1 MSSVLDCC
9 NPCGTVQV
17 TQVPG
22 SEGAPGVDG
31 VDGISAYTTTLT
43 DIIIVVAPGTSLV
56 SVVSSVW
63 MVIGQV
69 VIIGS
74 GFGTSLVGPGPAH
87 FTVINVPT
95 ATSVE
100 IEYIG
105 SVGDVAPGDTISAGA
120 IVSPS
125 AA

>member
-1 MSSVLDCC
+1 MSSALDCC
-9 NPCGTVQV
+9 SPCGTVQV

-22 SEGAPGVDG
+22 NEGPAGIDGVDG
-31 VDGISAYTTTLT
+31 VSAYTTTL
-43 DIIIVVAPGTSLV
+43 DNLLVVV
-56 SVVSSVW
+56 SPTTTVIGVVSSVW

-74 GFGTSLVGPGPAH
+74 GFNASVGGPAH
-87 FTVINVPT
+87 FNVVNVLT

-100 IEYIG
+100 LEYIG
-105 SVGDVAPGDTISAGA
+105 SVGDVPPGDTILAGA

>member
-1 MSSVLDCC
+1 MQTLDCC
-9 NPCGTVQV
+9 TPCGTVQV

-22 SEGAPGVDG
+22 NEGPPGIDGIDG
-31 VDGISAYTTTLT
+31 VSAYTTTADDLL
-43 DIIIVVAPGTSLV
+43 IVVGPTTTVIG
-56 SVVSSVW
+56 VVSSVW

-74 GFGTSLVGPGPAH
+74 GFGATVGGPAH
-87 FTVINVPT
+87 FIVVNVLT

-100 IEYIG
+100 LLYLG
-105 SVGDVAPGDTISAGA
+105 SSGDVAPGDTILAGA